1 MQVLHDK
8 AIAVRN
14 PAASRQGARSLGVA
28 LVVGGLCLAVMPR
41 AEAFTLQA
49 GNGLGA
55 TYGAGVVVNDPAA
68 LPLTQGWL
76 TTNGPLAPYIP
87 LSDAQFIMT
96 TTGTVNY
103 GKLDNPLFVNFESN
117 TPTSVQTFLGGA
129 PVTAFG
135 NFNPTAPGGINNTFF
150 QFQGVVGLSSAF
162 NLFSIAHD
170 DGFDLRLFAIPGIPG
185 GLVQVL
191 GMLESNPSAFNSPDI
206 GPFTDTTAFGPV
218 GCSVD
223 SHVEACYQHFGAS
236 NAVGSYLFV
245 MSYLAGPGQ
254 SSRLHAEVPEPASLT
269 LLGAGL
275 LGLFGLRRSKAGLD
289 A

>member
-1 MQVLHDK
+1 MSCLSGLNRAGDSRVSARKYWRTASIVL
-8 AIAVRN
+8 
-14 PAASRQGARSLGVA
+14 SLG
-28 LVVGGLCLAVMPR
+28 GLLAAVPLC
-41 AEAFTLQA
+41 AGAFTLQA
-49 GNGLGA
+49 GNGLGT

-68 LPLTQGWL
+68 LPFTQGWL
-76 TTNGPLAPYIP
+76 TSGGQPVPYIP

-103 GKLDNPLFVNFESN
+103 GKLDNPIFLNFESN

-135 NFNPTAPGGINNTFF
+135 NFNPATPGGIVNTFF

-162 NLFSIAHD
+162 NLWAIAHD
-170 DGFDLRLFAIPGIPG
+170 DGFDLRLFTIPAIPG
-185 GLVQVL
+185 GLAQVL
-191 GMLESNPSAFNSPDI
+191 TMLESNPSAFNSPDI
-206 GPFTDTTAFGPV
+206 GPFADTSAYGPV

-223 SHVEACYQHFGAS
+223 SHVEACYQHFGSA

-245 MSYLAGPGQ
+245 LSYLAGSGQ
-254 SSRLHAEVPEPASLT
+254 SSRLDAEVPEPGTLT

-275 LGLFGLRRSKAGLD
+275 LGLFGMRRRASRPG
-289 A
+289 